1 MQNYNNCVL
10 IAIIIKLSYSI
21 VYFHSHDLTQRS
33 VSCTKNM
40 SVYGSFEK
48 KNSYARP
55 AQVFA
60 SGHCTVIHCDAGGGR
75 WLTDEK
81 QRKTDIRL
89 TNQ

>member
-10 IAIIIKLSYSI
+10 IAIIIKFSYSI

-48 KNSYARP
+48 KTAMHGPHRFSLMVTARLY
-55 AQVFA
+55 
-60 SGHCTVIHCDAGGGR
+60 TVMPEMVAG
-75 WLTDEK
+75 
-81 QRKTDIRL
+81 
-89 TNQ
+89 